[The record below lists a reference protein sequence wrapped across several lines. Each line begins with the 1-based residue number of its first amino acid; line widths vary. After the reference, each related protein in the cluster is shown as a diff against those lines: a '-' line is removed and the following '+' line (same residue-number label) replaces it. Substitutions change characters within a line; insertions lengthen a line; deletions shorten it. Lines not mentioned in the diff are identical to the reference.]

1 MRTESRLFLGVAA
14 FFLVTAVGYGWRS
27 REPAGTAVLIVAFL
41 MAALVA
47 FFLHMQYR
55 RRGLRAQDRPDA
67 EVADTAGPLDFFS
80 PHSPWPI
87 TTAVGSVVAALGVV
101 YGLWLFLLGLGVLG
115 HGVCGMV
122 FQYAGRDGHAGRDG
136 EAGRDG
142 AAGRGGQRSN
152 SPADGC
158 GSSSTRY
165 P

>member
-1 MRTESRLFLGVAA
+1 VKTESRLFIGVAG
-14 FFLVTAVGYGWRS
+14 FFLVTAVGYGLS
-27 REPAGTAVLIVAFL
+27 SEEPAGTAVLLIAFL

-87 TTAVGSVVAALGVV
+87 TIAAGSALAALGVV

-115 HGVCGMV
+115 HGVFGMV
-122 FQYAGRDGHAGRDG
+122 FQYASRD
-136 EAGRDG
+136 
-142 AAGRGGQRSN
+142 GQRSN
-152 SPADGC
+152 SDADGSR
-158 GSSSTRY
+158 SSSTSSPTRY

>member
-1 MRTESRLFLGVAA
+1 MKTESRLFMGVAG

-27 REPAGTAVLIVAFL
+27 KEPAGIAVLVVAFL

-55 RRGLRAQDRPDA
+55 RRGLRAQDRADA
-67 EVADTAGPLDFFS
+67 EVVDTAGPLAFFP

-87 TTAVGSVVAALGVV
+87 TTAVGSVLAALGVV

-115 HGVCGMV
+115 HGVFGMV
-122 FQYAGRDGHAGRDG
+122 FQYADRDGQRPNSSPEDAG
-136 EAGRDG
+136 
-142 AAGRGGQRSN
+142 S
-152 SPADGC
+152 ST
-158 GSSSTRY
+158 SSTSSTRK

>member
-1 MRTESRLFLGVAA
+1 MKTEARLFIGVAG

-27 REPAGTAVLIVAFL
+27 KEPAGTAVLTIAFL

-67 EVADTAGPLDFFS
+67 EVIDTAGPLHFFA

-87 TTAVGSVVAALGVV
+87 TTALGSVLAALGVV
-101 YGLWLFLLGLGVLG
+101 YGLWLFLLGVGVLG
-115 HGVCGMV
+115 HGVFGMV
-122 FQYAGRDGHAGRDG
+122 FQYVGRDT
-136 EAGRDG
+136 
-142 AAGRGGQRSN
+142 QRS
-152 SPADGC
+152 SSSADDSR
-158 GSSSTRY
+158 SSST